1 MINQSTAQVTSL
13 PGSPSTKSKLPLLF
27 TARPGN
33 VGVQIDAHRA
43 LSVPSNSRSAHFTSQ
58 FHEMM
63 YENGSLENY
72 ARVVERTAQ
81 RTRLLHDKMEK
92 LRTREQQFEEEEA
105 NRKQRRMQRE
115 TARQRRVWQM
125 RQEAKQAD
133 EQARETFAAITVQRV
148 IRGALA
154 RRIARVLRLAQKTHG
169 AALVLQRA
177 MKVYVSR
184 QQVERERERLARER
198 EEEREREMHFA
209 ATIPQQQTRKH
220 LKALDEARR
229 LTVLAALAEDE
240 ENDDDQNEERML
252 SETSVSLV
260 DNRSLDEKILDE
272 ALRRGISLDLLFS
285 DSDDSTTLST
295 FLSNNSYSKPVRPQP
310 PPLNSRRNTTVKRV
324 GGGYRLSLVSDNS
337 KSSLINTS
345 MQNSPEKSL
354 IHTSQRPSQSIEN
367 ASLDENSR
375 RSRPRAFPSCI
386 AVPVSSIK
394 RSHVSTKN
402 NSESSR
408 SVSPVKGSSAPV
420 ELTELHSVCEH
431 SRVRTSPAM
440 QLFTDSQTHYVTVSE
455 DGRIKVWDLANGTL
469 LQELKE
475 RDHLSYRY
483 TSLAW
488 TQSKVKSKK
497 RSGASNFGML
507 AMGTSNGV
515 IVLWD
520 LTTGDVK
527 DTIQTDNVHGSS
539 PVQALVFNTQC
550 SLLYSSSSEKHVLEW
565 NVRTC
570 TLERK
575 FRVGTSGASALAVS
589 ADGEVLAAGGS
600 ALRTFDL
607 ASGKKSRKLVSGLS
621 SAVTKL
627 RFATVEDGLVSSRF
641 LVAATTG
648 ARFVNIYD
656 LNLTEHDAPAVTL
669 SLPSSANALFARAS
683 LGETVVVKKNKKVKK
698 TKKENEEVTKPI
710 VDLLVGAT
718 DSSGSMFLWAHKY
731 QQVNDTSELALASK
745 PLSPTLSTEESA
757 GILLADL
764 CLQIGENQ
772 KLDVLVARGS
782 LVKPVFEKVSLVEE
796 NAPSQWKKKL
806 EFAEISDALLLK
818 AEQADHSSK
827 SGSKRQKVEAA
838 MDNEKTHVPT
848 LSERR
853 ALVNSMAVTD
863 ETASFEDLIG
873 VADEEEDE
881 LTLAER
887 VEALR
892 ERVEGDVTA
901 AISRAERDAET
912 PGKAPGNKPDASSLA
927 SVLEQALQARDNA
940 LLEYCLRTRDVKIVA
955 KTIARVSASRVLVLL
970 EVIVQK
976 LERSPNRFARLCPWL
991 RAVLLHHTA
1000 YLMAQPDLVS
1010 SLSALYQL
1018 LETRLQVHEQMQKL
1032 SGRLALVLGQIHVR
1046 NDSNEQEGGKSR
1058 ATVIYHE
1065 GEEEID
1071 NSSSHKVEEYED
1083 EDANENEDQEYK
1095 VLLIFRLNR
1104 CLIVRKMLLSPTLCR
1119 PRHVDPERLRTRLKS
1134 LQFDK
1139 LIYHEPAV
1147 VSTAPM
1153 QFQLFALSRDTLF
1166 IVPLLGRKGAAKDIS
1181 LPLRNILSIDRVV
1194 PANKKQRDLLLLPT
1208 SQLFRL
1214 QIQEMTC
1221 KNVPSEL
1228 FVSTFEPHTQL
1239 FFQLLRALR
1248 IDNQRRLMPQIHCAR
1263 STPEKRLE
1271 LMSLLKLFI
1280 TELAQAQDDVKR
1292 SDLLD
1297 ELSTAAHVSTEL
1309 KQLFFE
1315 DRTLVSGCV
1324 GLAVYL
1330 ARELSISVRQTETR
1344 VMYLLSIMRVFDVMC
1359 FDMQL
1364 QANQIEMLSMN
1375 ELASNLLAQGVESF
1389 ALKSI
1394 TRKMRKKFM
1403 VAQAA
1408 LLLALDTVQ
1417 QNEDF
1422 RLCPRQMMR
1431 RMGENPTSVMLLAIQ
1446 APAFIDWLPKFFKT
1460 ICVAVSRT
1468 AIAIE
1473 GLKKGKIEK
1482 NEWSEEKKM
1491 VEEELDIDDEDPLES
1506 SEILALWQ
1514 CVSVLELLVKSDIV
1528 LGGKQ
1533 VCAVLLRTRRDHID
1547 MYLRASRFI
1556 TALMTSGISHLEIVA
1571 LKLCSFLEMLQ
1582 DRRIEYNEE

>member
-1 MINQSTAQVTSL
+1 
-13 PGSPSTKSKLPLLF
+13 
-27 TARPGN
+27 
-33 VGVQIDAHRA
+33 
-43 LSVPSNSRSAHFTSQ
+43 
-58 FHEMM
+58 
-63 YENGSLENY
+63 
-72 ARVVERTAQ
+72 
-81 RTRLLHDKMEK
+81 
-92 LRTREQQFEEEEA
+92 
-105 NRKQRRMQRE
+105 
-115 TARQRRVWQM
+115 
-125 RQEAKQAD
+125 
-133 EQARETFAAITVQRV
+133 
-148 IRGALA
+148 
-154 RRIARVLRLAQKTHG
+154 
-169 AALVLQRA
+169 
-177 MKVYVSR
+177 
-184 QQVERERERLARER
+184 
-198 EEEREREMHFA
+198 
-209 ATIPQQQTRKH
+209 
-220 LKALDEARR
+220 
-229 LTVLAALAEDE
+229 
-240 ENDDDQNEERML
+240 ML

-1065 GEEEID
+1065 G
-1071 NSSSHKVEEYED
+1071 
-1083 EDANENEDQEYK
+1083 
-1095 VLLIFRLNR
+1095 
-1104 CLIVRKMLLSPTLCR
+1104 
-1119 PRHVDPERLRTRLKS
+1119 
-1134 LQFDK
+1134 
-1139 LIYHEPAV
+1139 
-1147 VSTAPM
+1147 
-1153 QFQLFALSRDTLF
+1153 
-1166 IVPLLGRKGAAKDIS
+1166 RKGAAKDIS